1 MNFQEAIT
9 LIKQTKKSDNS
20 FIGIFFRP
28 EDKYFGYYTIHAPE
42 LDDSEYISI
51 SCEGGNLFSDYG
63 EEDFYS
69 LDDVP
74 EEALN
79 LHYKSAEALPNISGD
94 CSEYALFKLFPDLPN
109 PDDIFTNQEKSD
121 FIKLVKERV
130 GEWGTTN

>member
-51 SCEGGNLFSDYG
+51 SYEGGNLFSDYG
-63 EEDFYS
+63 EEEFYS
-69 LDDVP
+69 LDDLISKILQLG
-74 EEALN
+74 EAN
-79 LHYKSAEALPNISGD
+79 WP
-94 CSEYALFKLFPDLPN
+94 
-109 PDDIFTNQEKSD
+109 
-121 FIKLVKERV
+121 
-130 GEWGTTN
+130 GEVQ